1 MIRDFKS
8 LRKIAESA
16 TGTARI
22 SWSPDEA
29 RWLLERML
37 SAEAMAGEAIDRARQ
52 NVVNARGA
60 AVALSG
66 ISDVVPQAVTD
77 YVATY
82 YPDRDPASL
91 WVREET

>member
-1 MIRDFKS
+1 MRDFTR
-8 LRKIAESA
+8 LREIAESA
-16 TGTARI
+16 AGTTRI
-22 SWSPDEA
+22 SWSPEEA

-37 SAEAMAGEAIDRARQ
+37 SAEAMAGEAIDHARQ
-52 NVVNARGA
+52 NIVNVRGA
-60 AVALSG
+60 LAALSG